1 MVRFDNIITKSDK
14 KKSKREE
21 RLERKKLKERGIVK
35 VELNNVLMTDGRE
48 YPTTKECLEAAI
60 ANDSALV
67 EREITDKDE
76 LNLKFNV
83 LGKRTKVDRDGQK
96 AALGKVLAI
105 MESLGIDE
113 STKVT
118 FSDQ

>member
-1 MVRFDNIITKSDK
+1 MGES
-14 KKSKREE
+14 E
-21 RLERKKLKERGIVK
+21 LGK
-35 VELNNVLMTDGRE
+35 VELNSVMMNDGRE
-48 YPTTKECLEAAI
+48 YPTTKECIEAAI

-67 EREITDKDE
+67 EREITDKDD

-96 AALGKVLAI
+96 AALGKIMAI
-105 MESLGIDE
+105 MEGLGIDE
-113 STKVT
+113 STKMT